1 MLKTSDMGAKSFRGT
16 LQGEAGSALLTSFML
31 VVLVTGAGLSALT
44 TTSTNQSKSKNVLN
58 QKQAFYIAEAGISH
72 GRQALYAQLLANPA
86 VWNTYAAY
94 TTAQTLVPSTSFG
107 PGTYAVTI
115 KAASGLALQ
124 MTSTSTAPGNASSS
138 ISSLVVKGYPNDA
151 NTFITDKNLTVSGNA
166 TIDGLAGGIHANG
179 NLTISGSPHIAL
191 NADASGTYSEP
202 GPGVPVVGG
211 FKGGGQEK
219 STINRVILSNYTGAR
234 DYYLTTGSST
244 TKDPKTGKRVTTYY
258 ALVQNSKGVSQPLV
272 NGMWNCWQWTAPV
285 GGLATWTLT
294 SPCTTKTNAT
304 LYVNGHVVI
313 LADMGD
319 PTDPNNPWI
328 TTILSAGSIRVA
340 SSILN
345 VRPPNATTEPTLFKK
360 QTENVLFVA
369 QADILIQGTANQK
382 LYGIL
387 RAREQVGIS
396 GNPVFYGYITA
407 QDAANISRL
416 VDSSYLS
423 GDAHL
428 TYNGDLQN
436 GVKGTVVVQST
447 LY

>member
-1 MLKTSDMGAKSFRGT
+1 MLKATDMGAKHFQRN
-16 LQGEAGSALLTSFML
+16 LQGESGSALLTSFML
-31 VVLVTGAGLSALT
+31 VVLITGAGLSTLT
-44 TTSTNQSKSKNVLN
+44 TTAANQNKSKNVLN
-58 QKQAFYIAEAGISH
+58 QQQSFYIAEAGISH
-72 GRQALYAQLLANPA
+72 GRQALYSQLLANPA
-86 VWNTYAAY
+86 VWNTYA
-94 TTAQTLVPSTSFG
+94 TAQPQTLVPSTSFG
-107 PGTYAVTI
+107 SGTYAVTI

-124 MTSTSTAPGNASSS
+124 MTATSTAPGNASST
-138 ISSLVVKGYPNDA
+138 ISSLIVKGYPNDA
-151 NTFITDKNLTVSGNA
+151 KTFITNRNITISGNS

-179 NLTISGSPHIAL
+179 NLTITGSPHITMSAE
-191 NADASGTYSEP
+191 ASGTYSEP

-211 FKGGGQEK
+211 FKGGAQAK
-219 STINRVILSNYTGAR
+219 IPINRIMVGNYAGAR

-244 TKDPKTGKRVTTYY
+244 TRDPKTGKKVTTYY
-258 ALVQNSKGVSQPLV
+258 ALVQNNKGVSQPLV

-304 LYVNGHVVI
+304 LYVNGNVVI

-319 PTDPNNPWI
+319 PTEPNDPWI
-328 TTILSAGSIRVA
+328 TTIISTGSIRVA

-345 VRPPNATTEPTLFKK
+345 VRPPKATTEPTLYKK

-369 QADILIQGTANQK
+369 QTDILIQGTANQK

-396 GNPVFYGYITA
+396 GNPVLYGYIIA
-407 QDAANISRL
+407 QDAANVSRL

-436 GVKGTVVVQST
+436 GVQGTVVVQST